1 MSKLPKRMTPFFL
14 NIDSKYA
21 AMIYDGT
28 KTMEFRTRRLPLDR
42 TVYLVEDGV
51 CTGYMLL
58 SWEFRSTPEIVW
70 EFAERRTIPF
80 SGGGRAGITRKWLL
94 DYAGGDLVYV
104 YGIALS
110 NRSCKPFR
118 VNPSAPY
125 PEESRHA

>member
-14 NIDSKYA
+14 EIDPKYA

-94 DYAGGDLVYV
+94 DYAGDKLVGV
-104 YGIALS
+104 YGIAIARR
-110 NRSCKPFR
+110 NDEANR